1 MTDKKNL
8 IVAGAALA
16 AGAFAIGIFL
26 GSAPQAEEPTEAE
39 AMAQMDAA
47 RETERDFLDFTAPDL
62 STRSEGQRVTRHG
75 CVLPA
80 RPEWAEDAAPGD
92 AHRVLLLQNFYNLG
106 RYQDIVATQT
116 CPCEIEHPSWQSA
129 DALYQRL
136 AVDMDAA
143 EISTLRQA
151 LQEEIGRVQ
160 KKSLDIC
167 RAWRA
172 R

>member
-47 RETERDFLDFTAPDL
+47 REAERDFLDFTPPDL
-62 STRSEGQRVTRHG
+62 SNRSEAQRVTRHG

-80 RPEWAEDAAPGD
+80 RPEWTETIDPGE
-92 AHRVLLLQNFYNLG
+92 ARRVLLLQNFYDLG

-116 CPCEIEHPSWQSA
+116 CPCEIEHPSWDMA
-129 DALYQRL
+129 DELYQRL
-136 AVDMDAA
+136 AGEMTAN
-143 EISTLRQA
+143 EIIPLRRA
-151 LQEEIGRVQ
+151 VQEEVRQVHR
-160 KKSLDIC
+160 KALNIC
-167 RAWRA
+167 RAWRS